1 MVELARDGSFLISG
15 VPAGEY
21 DLILTPQSP
30 GWPVASPVKN
40 RWVRQFVPVRVAA
53 PDVAAGTLDLGQI
66 ELEGPGGPK
75 PGEMFPEF
83 DFDDFTGERKKL
95 SQLRGRY
102 VLLAFWSSDSK
113 AYVADVPTLAELH
126 DRYGDGRL
134 IVLGLSF
141 RPNSAAAPFSARQFL
156 KEHPSPWMHGFLPS
170 ATDVVAQFGVFM
182 APDLLSHRS
191 GRKTGL
197 QTLHRQ
203 RRRRDLPRSSTRKN
217 CQPKSNVPCFPPAGR
232 SRGAVLVCL
241 RWWY

>member
-1 MVELARDGSFLISG
+1 MARRFAGQESLGATIRASSGS
-15 VPAGEY
+15 
-21 DLILTPQSP
+21 
-30 GWPVASPVKN
+30 
-40 RWVRQFVPVRVAA
+40 A

-141 RPNSAAAPFSARQFL
+141 RPNSAATPFSARQFL

-182 APDLLSHRS
+182 APTYFLIDPAGQLASKHYTAS
-191 GRKTGL
+191 GR
-197 QTLHRQ
+197 
-203 RRRRDLPRSSTRKN
+203 RRNLPRSSIRKN
-217 CQPKSNVPCFPPAGR
+217 CQPKSNVPWLPSAGR
-232 SRGAVLVCL
+232 SPGAVLVCL